1 MYLRKTVDIFVERY
15 NPKLINDSMQ
25 SILMSS
31 IQIGND
37 EEGNHDHDNDEI
49 WYHYRFR

>member
-1 MYLRKTVDIFVERY
+1 MRKTVDIFIERY

-25 SILMSS
+25 SILNMSS